1 MKKKKF
7 KKPFL
12 IGEIGI
18 NHNGSIKLAKKL
30 IDLAKNSGFD
40 AVKFQKRNPDISIP
54 ENYKKISRTT
64 PWGEMTYLDYKK
76 KIEFGPKEFNLIN
89 SYCKKKKII
98 WFASAWDKD
107 SLKFLKKYNLR
118 YNKIASA
125 MLTNHKLLRLVAK
138 ERKTTFISTGMSTFG
153 DISRAISIFKKEK
166 CKFILMHCVSTYP
179 CPINKLNLNAIIT
192 LKEKFKCKVGYSG
205 HESSVSPTLIA
216 YFLGANYI
224 ERHITLDRSMWGTD
238 QAASLSETGM
248 KTLKN
253 ILYKAPKVL
262 GNGSKKISIEDKKM
276 LNKFK
281 YW

>member
-1 MKKKKF
+1 MQLNFKKKSR
-7 KKPFL
+7 
-12 IGEIGI
+12 
-18 NHNGSIKLAKKL
+18 H
-30 IDLAKNSGFD
+30 ID
-40 AVKFQKRNPDISIP
+40 P

-76 KIEFGPKEFNLIN
+76 KIEFGPKEFDLIN

-192 LKEKFKCKVGYSG
+192 LKEKFNCEVGYSG